1 MRYLRAILQQGVFHP
16 RRTVI
21 VALLLSLLAAAMIV
35 DWEHRSLDLH
45 IDPTLD
51 RLLPDDEPAQA
62 AFERLSL
69 TFGAPDQ
76 LIVGLE
82 MAQVFS
88 PEGLRAVA
96 LATRQVRAIPG
107 VRDVASLATVPNLLA
122 DNEALDVSSFTR
134 QAEVD
139 PGSIDL
145 MARQVANNPLYAG
158 SLVTDDGQMA
168 ALIITLQGV
177 DARQY
182 LAADL
187 DARLRDAAAVPGV
200 TRVRLTGASAIQAA
214 TTDALLG
221 TLILIL
227 PLLVALLLAL
237 LWLAFRSL
245 RATVA
250 AALTLTVTLLWTTAL
265 QVQLGWSFNM
275 VTVIV
280 PALVI
285 TLGLSYT
292 VHVLS
297 EMMVAGLDGGL
308 PARLKALERASLP
321 LALCGATTATGFLA
335 LSLSPLPAIR
345 EFALLSAFGVL
356 VAIVLILVLLPALL
370 PARRDPPPR
379 DSWDLRLA
387 RRTAPRLSAWVI
399 HHRGLILGAGVGVT
413 LVAALG
419 ALQIRSGAEYIRNFP
434 ADNTLRQDFE
444 VLNDR
449 LGGAT
454 LVSVFVETFVN
465 SALTEPD
472 LLREIDA
479 LQDWFRRQ
487 PEVGSALSYVDYLKV
502 LNQSLN
508 EGDPAYFALPN
519 SGPAAKQILVFG
531 ASDALKRVVDPS
543 HRSAVI
549 SLRLN
554 VDDSAAIAAFVRR
567 AEERLSQLPRP
578 LDASLTG
585 MPVLATR
592 TVEVLASGQW
602 QSLAVAVGV
611 IWLLLALLFNSARAA
626 ALALLPNL
634 AVIAI
639 YFGLLGYTGIGLNPT
654 TSLIACIVLGVAVDD
669 TIQFLARF
677 NGAARRE
684 GDERAGVEFALA
696 HTLRPVTLTSIGL
709 VIGFLAF
716 TGSDLQSHV
725 QFGLLASATL
735 AMAWLIDLTVTP
747 ALGSKLRIVTLWDLI
762 RVDLGQNP
770 QHTIPLFSGLSLRQ
784 VRLFALTARMEQL
797 APTALL
803 IREGEIARDMFV
815 VVEGHFE
822 AWVERDGG
830 RKRLAT
836 MARGA
841 VIGEAGYFGQRRTA
855 HVEATRDARVLR
867 FNAADLERM
876 RKRYPRIA
884 ATLFRNLNRIQAERI
899 ARMTALVR

>member
-1 MRYLRAILQQGVFHP
+1 MLEQGVRHP
-16 RRTVI
+16 RRTLLV
-21 VALLLSLLAAAMIV
+21 VALLSLLAAAMIV
-35 DWEHRSLDLH
+35 DWPRGGVRLA

-51 RLLPDDEPAQA
+51 RLLPDDEPAQQ
-62 AFERLSL
+62 AFERLSV

-82 MAQVFS
+82 MAAVFTS
-88 PEGLRAVA
+88 EGLRAVES
-96 LATRQVRAIPG
+96 ATRRVRAISG

-122 DNEALDVSSFTR
+122 SEETLDVSSFSR
-134 QAEVD
+134 QAEAD
-139 PGSIDL
+139 PASIGG
-145 MARQVANNPLYAG
+145 MARQVADNPLYAG
-158 SLVTDDGQMA
+158 SLVTDDGRMA
-168 ALIITLQGV
+168 ALVVTLDGV

-187 DARLRDAAAVPGV
+187 DARLRDAAKVDGV
-200 TRVRLTGASAIQAA
+200 TRVRLTGVSAIQAA
-214 TTDALLG
+214 TTDALLS
-221 TLILIL
+221 TLSVIL

-245 RATVA
+245 RATLA
-250 AALTLTVTLLWTTAL
+250 AALTLTITLLWTTAL

-297 EMMVAGLDGGL
+297 ELIVAGRDGAA
-308 PARLKALERASLP
+308 PDRLKALERASLP
-321 LALCGATTATGFLA
+321 LSLCGATTATGFLA

-356 VAIVLILVLLPALL
+356 VAIVLILVLLPALM
-370 PARRDPPPR
+370 PGSHSAPMHDGP
-379 DSWDLRLA
+379 DLRWA
-387 RRTAPRLSAWVI
+387 RAAAPRLSAWVI
-399 HHRGLILGAGVGVT
+399 RHRGLILGGGVLMT

-419 ALQIRSGAEYIRNFP
+419 ATQIRSGAEYIRNFP
-434 ADNTLRQDFE
+434 ADNPLRQDFE
-444 VLNDR
+444 VLNSR

-454 LVSVFVETFVN
+454 LVSVFVETYVN
-465 SALTEPD
+465 DALTEPD
-472 LLREIDA
+472 LLRELDA
-479 LQDWFRRQ
+479 LQDWLRRQ
-487 PEVGSALSYVDYLKV
+487 PEVGGALSYVDYLKV

-508 EGDPAYFALPN
+508 DGDPAYFALPD
-519 SGPAAKQILVFG
+519 SAAAAKQILVFG
-531 ASDALKRVVDPS
+531 ASDALKRVVDAS

-549 SLRLN
+549 SLRLK
-554 VDDSAAIAAFVRR
+554 VDDSVAIAEFVRR
-567 AEERLSQLPRP
+567 AEARLSQLPRP

-592 TVEVLASGQW
+592 TVEVLAGGQW
-602 QSLAVAVGV
+602 QSLALAVAV

-634 AVIAI
+634 AVIAV

-677 NGAARRE
+677 NDAARRK
-684 GDERAGVEFALA
+684 GDERAGVEYALA

-725 QFGLLASATL
+725 QFGLLASVTL
-735 AMAWLIDLTVTP
+735 AVAWLIDLTVTP

-762 RVDLGQNP
+762 RLDLGQNP

-784 VRLFALTARMEQL
+784 VRLFALTARLEKL
-797 APTALL
+797 APTELL

-815 VVEGHFE
+815 VVDGHFE
-822 AWVERDGG
+822 AWVERDAG
-830 RKRLAT
+830 RKRLST

-876 RKRYPRIA
+876 RQRYPRIA

>member
-122 DNEALDVSSFTR
+122 DDEALDVSSFTR

-182 LAADL
+182 LA
-187 DARLRDAAAVPGV
+187 
-200 TRVRLTGASAIQAA
+200 
-214 TTDALLG
+214 ALLG

-899 ARMTALVR
+899 ARLTALVR